1 MRVGQQCNN
10 FSIGNQIGNMVY
22 KLTHPFRYQVSIF
35 NIVSSE
41 MQLEAF
47 AQGECMKEVRRVG
60 GLRGRVTALIEFITM
75 RPDRGGKRQRDTKME
90 NIIVENEHKYKL
102 HISHT
107 FYVAHN
113 AQ

>member
-47 AQGECMKEVRRVG
+47 AQGECTKEVRRVG

-75 RPDRGGKRQRDTKME
+75 RPDRGEERERVRYKDGEYNCRKRT
-90 NIIVENEHKYKL
+90 
-102 HISHT
+102 
-107 FYVAHN
+107 
-113 AQ
+113 